1 MVRLGAKKPSDQNRL
16 TQTICRADNPRA
28 STKGPSS
35 LVPSHTKGKGTF
47 QYAKTT
53 TRWSLCTEKGPE

>member
-1 MVRLGAKKPSDQNRL
+1 MVRLGAKKPYDQNRL

-35 LVPSHTKGKGTF
+35 LVPSHTKGTF
-47 QYAKTT
+47 QYVKTT
-53 TRWSLCTEKGPE
+53 TRWSLYTEKGPE